1 MRGAGFMLVVLVA
14 ALGAI
19 AAKSTDWPAKPGTP
33 GYRVPWNRPTRDSV
47 VDLLLPDDLGE
58 RFEFRG
64 RLVDHEDRPVAGLL
78 VYVYHADRGGQYG
91 SQAYP
96 EIPTMAGCVRSGPGG
111 GFEVRTHVPG
121 MYEGP
126 PHMPFEVS
134 LPDRGRCTWFVNFL
148 PDSAT
153 RVLPNSTN
161 LGAGIARR
169 EEYNEHWA
177 VVHLDRDRVYRTRR
191 TLHVAGWFC
200 PPGLDSLNA
209 ASARRFEIAP
219 WRNTGPKLR

>member
-1 MRGAGFMLVVLVA
+1 MQGAGFMLVVLVA

-58 RFEFRG
+58 RFEFREAACG
-64 RLVDHEDRPVAGLL
+64 PRGIGPSRACSSTCITPIAVGSTGARRIQRSRPWPA
-78 VYVYHADRGGQYG
+78 ACAR
-91 SQAYP
+91 
-96 EIPTMAGCVRSGPGG
+96 GPGG

-134 LPDRGRCTWFVNFL
+134 LRI
-148 PDSAT
+148 AA
-153 RVLPNSTN
+153 
-161 LGAGIARR
+161 GA
-169 EEYNEHWA
+169 
-177 VVHLDRDRVYRTRR
+177 
-191 TLHVAGWFC
+191 
-200 PPGLDSLNA
+200 PGL
-209 ASARRFEIAP
+209 
-219 WRNTGPKLR
+219 